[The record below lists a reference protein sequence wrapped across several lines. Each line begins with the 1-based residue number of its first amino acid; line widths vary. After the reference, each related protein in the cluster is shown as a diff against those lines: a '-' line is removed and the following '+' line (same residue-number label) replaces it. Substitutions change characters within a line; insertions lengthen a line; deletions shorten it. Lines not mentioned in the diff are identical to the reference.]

1 MPDEHDEEDDKLGIP
16 DFLKRAP
23 DTPKNQAAEIRE
35 PSVTASGNEAT
46 PVVPE
51 VISAPSADV
60 FDKFRV
66 DPAEIETRIKVE
78 ADRRWRNWT
87 PSREHLTRP
96 RKSFFLREARKEFYP

>member
-1 MPDEHDEEDDKLGIP
+1 MPDEDEDDDEKDDKLGIP

-23 DTPKNQAAEIRE
+23 NTPKNQAAEIR
-35 PSVTASGNEAT
+35 
-46 PVVPE
+46 
-51 VISAPSADV
+51 PSADV